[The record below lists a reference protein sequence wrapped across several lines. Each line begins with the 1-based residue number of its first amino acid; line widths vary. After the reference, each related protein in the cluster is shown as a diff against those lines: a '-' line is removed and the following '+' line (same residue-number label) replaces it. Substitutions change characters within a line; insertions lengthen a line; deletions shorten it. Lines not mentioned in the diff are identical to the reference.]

1 MKEAGEKFEE
11 LEKLFVKLAGEVQGE
26 AYWR

>member
-1 MKEAGEKFEE
+1 MKEAEEKFVE
-11 LEKLFVKLAGEVQGE
+11 LEKLFVKLSGEVQGE